1 MKATKQVKESKNFL
15 KFMEVLLVVG
25 NFINGGTF
33 RGDCAGFKMDAL
45 IKTLDTKTAD
55 NKSNLLMYLNEIP
68 PASLFFFSSFIA
80 F

>member
-1 MKATKQVKESKNFL
+1 MKATKQVKDSKNLL

-33 RGDCAGFKMDAL
+33 RGDCMGFKMDAL

-55 NKSNLLMYLNEIP
+55 NKSNLLMYHQIM
-68 PASLFFFSSFIA
+68 I
-80 F
+80 

>member
-1 MKATKQVKESKNFL
+1 
-15 KFMEVLLVVG
+15 MEVLLVVG

-55 NKSNLLMYLNEIP
+55 NKSHLLMYLERKT
-68 PASLFFFSSFIA
+68 FII
-80 F
+80 FREVYYYIKLQVTL